1 MAEDLQFAATS
12 KNKSLKGQT
21 WWSVFSYKP
30 LAVICLIFQVQ
41 CGIPHVIRL
50 HMTLDPAASSQYG
63 WRISISVSLGPF
75 HWRMLPG
82 WMDQIKHLLVKFYK
96 TVWLQWVC
104 FVLEVKAFQSEPIQ
118 TARWFCASISP
129 TPWWSKWINLWRSH
143 IILRPLLKTPRTSHT
158 YLP

>member
-1 MAEDLQFAATS
+1 MNQCCSCALWQRIYS
-12 KNKSLKGQT
+12 SLRLPRTNPEKGQT

-75 HWRMLPG
+75 HSRMLPG

-104 FVLEVKAFQSEPIQ
+104 FVLEVKAFLSEPIQ
-118 TARWFCASISP
+118 TARWFCAIPSVQLHGGL
-129 TPWWSKWINLWRSH
+129 NE
-143 IILRPLLKTPRTSHT
+143 
-158 YLP
+158 